1 MAIKKSQPKPPVKK
15 YTAQDSI
22 NYRRMND
29 RQDADYYSQFKN
41 FPKEGPKKATVDRM
55 NRRMDSMEN
64 SPYFKAKSKV
74 EVKNGVSYRTL
85 TETNKKAKS
94 TKPAPAKMMTKAK
107 SKAVATKKP
116 MMKSTKK

>member
-15 YTAQDSI
+15 YTPQDSV
-22 NYRRMND
+22 NYRRMSD

-41 FPKEGPKKATVDRM
+41 FPKEAPKKATVDRM

-74 EVKNGVSYRTL
+74 SVKNGVATRTL
-85 TETNKKAKS
+85 KEAKS

-107 SKAVATKKP
+107 SKAVAAKKP